1 MTLISLFASRI
12 GRMGDVFDRAIQ
24 LIDEGQVDVESMVTH
39 TFDLNDASAAFA
51 AQASYQDG
59 AIKTMIS
66 CA

>member
-1 MTLISLFASRI
+1 
-12 GRMGDVFDRAIQ
+12 MGDVFDRAIQ